1 MVPPEVLIDAL
12 IFSNLLS
19 LLSIGLTLT
28 YLTLKVPN
36 FAHGDFAT
44 VGIYL
49 AYTALRL
56 LSLHPLFMLPPAFV
70 FSGLVALFFYYVV
83 FKPLSDRGANI
94 VSLMVASIAVEIIM
108 RHAIYA
114 YSDAFGLMLKTF
126 SRGFIFKDVY
136 LDLGGLRVPSV
147 ALVSTALSLALVVS
161 LYLLLTRTKFGV
173 AMRASIENPDLART
187 MGIDVE
193 RVYAVS
199 WFMAGGLAGMAGVLL
214 PFRMPGTPDLGWELL
229 LRVFAATV
237 LGGLENI
244 YGAILG
250 SYILGFAEVVGI
262 FLLSGPPLRL
272 STAYRPSIAF
282 ITLIVVLLVA
292 PKGITGIDWRQLA
305 RRLRGEGRGL

>member
-94 VSLMVASIAVEIIM
+94 VSLMVASFTVTT
-108 RHAIYA
+108 
-114 YSDAFGLMLKTF
+114 GLGFTVTF
-126 SRGFIFKDVY
+126 
-136 LDLGGLRVPSV
+136 
-147 ALVSTALSLALVVS
+147 VVS
-161 LYLLLTRTKFGV
+161 
-173 AMRASIENPDLART
+173 SPQQ
-187 MGIDVE
+187 
-193 RVYAVS
+193 
-199 WFMAGGLAGMAGVLL
+199 
-214 PFRMPGTPDLGWELL
+214 P
-229 LRVFAATV
+229 
-237 LGGLENI
+237 
-244 YGAILG
+244 
-250 SYILGFAEVVGI
+250 
-262 FLLSGPPLRL
+262 LLSV
-272 STAYRPSIAF
+272 
-282 ITLIVVLLVA
+282 TLKRAI
-292 PKGITGIDWRQLA
+292 
-305 RRLRGEGRGL
+305 